1 MTLTRIL
8 VAVVAVMSV
17 ALLAD
22 PLTVGPTLLMLTAL
36 ALYIYVGVLARRSQH
51 DRQIAT
57 MQRQTAAQI
66 AHDVNRTNAY
76 HHRRNVR

>member
-1 MTLTRIL
+1 MNRVLAL
-8 VAVVAVMSV
+8 AVVILSI
-17 ALLAD
+17 ALLLESTTAA
-22 PLTVGPTLLMLTAL
+22 GPTLLMLTAL

-57 MQRQTAAQI
+57 MERQTAAQI

>member
-1 MTLTRIL
+1 MNRVLAL
-8 VAVVAVMSV
+8 AVVILAV
-17 ALLAD
+17 ALLLESTTA
-22 PLTVGPTLLMLTAL
+22 GPTLLMLTAL

-57 MQRQTAAQI
+57 MERQTAAQI
-66 AHDVNRTNAY
+66 AHDVNHTNAY

>member
-1 MTLTRIL
+1 MNRVLAL
-8 VAVVAVMSV
+8 AVVILSI
-17 ALLAD
+17 ALLLESTTA
-22 PLTVGPTLLMLTAL
+22 GPTLLMLTAL
-36 ALYIYVGVLARRSQH
+36 ALYVYVGVLARRSQH

-57 MQRQTAAQI
+57 MERQTAAQI

>member
-1 MTLTRIL
+1 MNRVLAL
-8 VAVVAVMSV
+8 AVVILSA
-17 ALLAD
+17 ALLLESTTA
-22 PLTVGPTLLMLTAL
+22 GPTLLMLTGL
-36 ALYIYVGVLARRSQH
+36 ALYVYVGVLARRSQH

-57 MQRQTAAQI
+57 MERQTDAQI

>member
-1 MTLTRIL
+1 MNRVLAL
-8 VAVVAVMSV
+8 AVVILSI
-17 ALLAD
+17 ALLLESTTA
-22 PLTVGPTLLMLTAL
+22 GPTLLMLTAL

-57 MQRQTAAQI
+57 MERQTDAQI

>member
-1 MTLTRIL
+1 MNRVLAL
-8 VAVVAVMSV
+8 AVVILSI
-17 ALLAD
+17 ALLLESTTA
-22 PLTVGPTLLMLTAL
+22 GPTLLMLTAL

-51 DRQIAT
+51 DRQIAV
-57 MQRQTAAQI
+57 MERQTAAQI

>member
-1 MTLTRIL
+1 MNRVLAL
-8 VAVVAVMSV
+8 AVVILA
-17 ALLAD
+17 AGLLLESTTA
-22 PLTVGPTLLMLTAL
+22 GPTLLMLTAL

>member
-1 MTLTRIL
+1 MNRIL
-8 VAVVAVMSV
+8 ALAVVILAA
-17 ALLAD
+17 ALLLESTTA
-22 PLTVGPTLLMLTAL
+22 GPTLLMLTAL

>member
-1 MTLTRIL
+1 MNRVLAL
-8 VAVVAVMSV
+8 AVVILAA
-17 ALLAD
+17 ALLLESTTA
-22 PLTVGPTLLMLTAL
+22 GPALLLLTAL
-36 ALYIYVGVLARRSQH
+36 ALSLYVGVLARRSQH

-57 MQRQTAAQI
+57 MERQTAAQI

>member
-1 MTLTRIL
+1 MNRVLAL
-8 VAVVAVMSV
+8 AVVILSI
-17 ALLAD
+17 ALLLESTTA
-22 PLTVGPTLLMLTAL
+22 GPTLLMLTGL

>member
-1 MTLTRIL
+1 MNRVLAL
-8 VAVVAVMSV
+8 AVVILSI
-17 ALLAD
+17 ALLLESTTA
-22 PLTVGPTLLMLTAL
+22 GPTLLMLTAL

>member
-1 MTLTRIL
+1 MNRVLAL
-8 VAVVAVMSV
+8 AVVILSI
-17 ALLAD
+17 ALLLESTTA
-22 PLTVGPTLLMLTAL
+22 GPTLLMLTAL
-36 ALYIYVGVLARRSQH
+36 ALYVYVGVLARRSQH

>member
-1 MTLTRIL
+1 MNRVLAL
-8 VAVVAVMSV
+8 AVVILSI
-17 ALLAD
+17 ALLLESTTA
-22 PLTVGPTLLMLTAL
+22 GPTLLMLTAL

-57 MQRQTAAQI
+57 MERQTAAQI

>member
-1 MTLTRIL
+1 MNRVLAL
-8 VAVVAVMSV
+8 AVVILSI
-17 ALLAD
+17 ALLLESTTA
-22 PLTVGPTLLMLTAL
+22 GPTLLMLTGL
-36 ALYIYVGVLARRSQH
+36 ALYVYVGVLARRSQH

-57 MQRQTAAQI
+57 MERQTAAQI

>member
-1 MTLTRIL
+1 MNRVLAL
-8 VAVVAVMSV
+8 AVVILAA
-17 ALLAD
+17 ALLLESTTA
-22 PLTVGPTLLMLTAL
+22 GPTLLMLTAL

-57 MQRQTAAQI
+57 MERQTAAQI

>member
-1 MTLTRIL
+1 MNRIL
-8 VAVVAVMSV
+8 ALAVVILAA
-17 ALLAD
+17 ALLLESTTA
-22 PLTVGPTLLMLTAL
+22 GPALLMLTAL
-36 ALYIYVGVLARRSQH
+36 ALYVYVGVLARRSQH

-57 MQRQTAAQI
+57 MERQTAAQI

>member
-1 MTLTRIL
+1 MNRVLAL
-8 VAVVAVMSV
+8 AVVILAA
-17 ALLAD
+17 ALLLESTTA
-22 PLTVGPTLLMLTAL
+22 GPTLLMLTGL

-57 MQRQTAAQI
+57 MERQTAAQI

>member
-1 MTLTRIL
+1 MNRVLAL
-8 VAVVAVMSV
+8 AVVILAA
-17 ALLAD
+17 ALLLESTTA
-22 PLTVGPTLLMLTAL
+22 GPTLLMLTAL

-66 AHDVNRTNAY
+66 AHDVNRINAY

>member
-1 MTLTRIL
+1 MNRVLAL
-8 VAVVAVMSV
+8 AVVILAA
-17 ALLAD
+17 ALLLESTTA
-22 PLTVGPTLLMLTAL
+22 GPTLLMLTAL

-57 MQRQTAAQI
+57 MERQTSAQI

>member
-1 MTLTRIL
+1 MNRVLAL
-8 VAVVAVMSV
+8 AVVILAA
-17 ALLAD
+17 ALLLESTTA
-22 PLTVGPTLLMLTAL
+22 GPTLLMLTAL